1 MIEVRRVGTAG
12 DREAAYAVRI
22 EVFVG
27 EQGVPLEIE
36 RDETD
41 DVADHV
47 LALRAGRAVGTG
59 RLVPGPNGTAVV
71 GRVAVRADER
81 GRGTGKALMDA
92 LEKVARRRGC
102 SAVELHAQLHAR
114 GFYERL
120 GYRAFGPEYDEAGIR
135 HVSMRKPLRP

>member
-1 MIEVRRVGTAG
+1 VIEVRRVRTAA

-36 RDETD
+36 RDDLDE
-41 DVADHV
+41 VAEHV
-47 LALRAGRAVGTG
+47 LALRAGRPVGTG
-59 RLVPGPNGTAVV
+59 RMVTGPNGTAVV
-71 GRVAVRADER
+71 GRVAVRGGER
-81 GRGTGKALMDA
+81 GQGTGQAVMDA
-92 LEKVARRRGC
+92 LEQVAHDRGC
-102 SAVELHAQLHAR
+102 AAVELHAQLQAR

-135 HVSMRKPLRP
+135 HVSMRKPLPP